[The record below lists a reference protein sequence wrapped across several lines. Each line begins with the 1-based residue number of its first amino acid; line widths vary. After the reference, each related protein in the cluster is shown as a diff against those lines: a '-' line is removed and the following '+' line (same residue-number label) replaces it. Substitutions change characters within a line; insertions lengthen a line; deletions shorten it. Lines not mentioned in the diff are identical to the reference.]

1 MAFSARSSR
10 DFSATSRDL
19 ACKVLAVNP
28 DVSTLWNYV
37 RESLL
42 ADFPVDAGCE
52 DTSALRAAI
61 AGQLAASAA
70 GIARNPKSYPAWA
83 HRVWIVG
90 TFAAARDSG
99 AVDLLSEISLCAKLL
114 AADERNFH
122 CWQYRRWVS
131 DRHARLGGDAGEAS
145 ASAEI
150 VFTRELIT
158 KNFSNYSAWHARA
171 SLFERAPV
179 SAESLAAEL
188 DLVRRAVFT
197 EPDDQSPWFYRR
209 WVISKLMENV
219 KLGGRSTLA
228 SGNDLGAG
236 AADSLPTQ
244 GAPDAGESAAV
255 AVFDDVAALAEL
267 EAAEPLCKWP
277 AEARAH
283 ALAALATCNAIR
295 ALADAG
301 RLPSR
306 CLSVLGLAREEARAA
321 YVRLAKLDARHE
333 QYFLHQAAI
342 LVQ

>member
-1 MAFSARSSR
+1 
-10 DFSATSRDL
+10 
-19 ACKVLAVNP
+19 
-28 DVSTLWNYV
+28 
-37 RESLL
+37 
-42 ADFPVDAGCE
+42 
-52 DTSALRAAI
+52 
-61 AGQLAASAA
+61 
-70 GIARNPKSYPAWA
+70 
-83 HRVWIVG
+83 
-90 TFAAARDSG
+90 
-99 AVDLLSEISLCAKLL
+99 LLSEISLCAKLL
-114 AADERNFH
+114 DADERNFH

-131 DRHARLGGDAGEAS
+131 DRHARLAGDAGEAT
-145 ASAEI
+145 ASAE
-150 VFTRELIT
+150 VNFTRALIT

-179 SAESLAAEL
+179 SAESLAVEL

-209 WVISKLMENV
+209 WVISKLMVKV
-219 KLGGRSTLA
+219 KLYGRSSGAPGDGLA
-228 SGNDLGAG
+228 AG
-236 AADSLPTQ
+236 AAGSP
-244 GAPDAGESAAV
+244 PDAGVSAAV

-283 ALAALATCNAIR
+283 ALAALATCDAIR

-306 CLSVLGLAREEARAA
+306 CQTVLALAREEARVAFL
-321 YVRLAKLDARHE
+321 RLAKLDPRHE